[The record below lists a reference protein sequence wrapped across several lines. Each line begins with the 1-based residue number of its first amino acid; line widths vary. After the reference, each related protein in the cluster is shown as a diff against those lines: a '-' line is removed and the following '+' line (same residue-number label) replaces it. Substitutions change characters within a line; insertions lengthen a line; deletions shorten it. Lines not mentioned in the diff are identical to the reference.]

1 MYSIIL
7 LVSGPS
13 NELSMRE
20 DCSPRLSPTLALPHR
35 PSSVSTET
43 QATTLDEGSKD
54 TKEIQPD
61 LIVEGESN
69 P

>member
-1 MYSIIL
+1 
-7 LVSGPS
+7 
-13 NELSMRE
+13 MRE